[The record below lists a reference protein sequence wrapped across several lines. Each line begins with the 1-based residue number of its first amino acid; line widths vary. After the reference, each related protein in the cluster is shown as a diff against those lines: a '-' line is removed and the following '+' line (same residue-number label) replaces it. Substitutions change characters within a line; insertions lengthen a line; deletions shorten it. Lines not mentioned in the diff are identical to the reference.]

1 MAEPGRIL
9 LVGASR
15 GIGAA
20 VARHLDTRGADL
32 LSVSRSPARAGQW
45 IAADVATET
54 GLHAI
59 EMAVGTRPLD
69 AMLYLGGVW
78 EEGAFTEAYS
88 FARSTNAET
97 RHVLDV
103 NLVAPIELMR
113 RLAPAL
119 ARSNNPRALFIGS
132 LSGIPGGASPE
143 VANTASKFGLMGM
156 AEALRLS
163 LTGSGIAVTVI
174 NPGNV
179 ATEEVEADI
188 TEGRFA
194 EQVPIPMADLIAAI
208 DLVLALSPAAEIARI
223 DLAQRHPGSDRGAA

>member
-1 MAEPGRIL
+1 MPEPGRIL
-9 LVGASR
+9 LVGGSR

-20 VARHLDTRGADL
+20 VALHLVSRGADL
-32 LSVSRSPARAGQW
+32 LSISRSPAQAGQW
-45 IAADVATET
+45 IAADVATEE
-54 GLHAI
+54 GLDTI
-59 EMAVGTRPLD
+59 ELAVGTGPLD

-78 EEGAFTEAYS
+78 EEGAFTEAYAFS
-88 FARSTNAET
+88 RSTGAET
-97 RHVLDV
+97 RRVLDV

-113 RLAPAL
+113 RLAPVL
-119 ARSNNPRALFIGS
+119 ARSPNPRALFIGS

-179 ATEEVEADI
+179 ATDEVEAYI
-188 TEGRFA
+188 IEGRFT
-194 EQVPIPMADLIAAI
+194 EQVPIPMSDLIAAI
-208 DLVLALSPAAEIARI
+208 DLVLALSPAAEITRI
-223 DLAQRHPGSDRGAA
+223 DLAQRRPGAERGAA